1 MVRTATLALSGAAL
15 VATASSFMVPP
26 LLSSSRPAMG
36 ALSSSSSSAH
46 AEKLLSENAGGSGS
60 RSRLGRRGRGS
71 TGTRMMSTVPKDSSA
86 AAGGGSTSRA
96 EVGGG
101 ERYYGP
107 TSKPLLDSVHSPAD
121 MKRFTIAELKQ
132 LAYELRWE
140 TLEAVSKTGG
150 HLGSSLGV
158 IELTVALHYV
168 FEAPEDKITWDVS
181 HQVYPHKILT
191 GRRDRMHTLRQSGGL
206 SGFAK
211 RSESEYDC
219 FGAGHSS
226 TSISSAMGMS
236 VGKSQLSKRRNN
248 CVAVIGDGAITGG
261 MAFEAM
267 NCAGYLGVRHMV
279 ILNDNGQVS
288 LPTGTHSAGG
298 VVPAGA
304 LSSYTGRL
312 MSSRSFKSVRDVA
325 KAFNKLLPSNLQNV
339 NAKIDEYARGMMSG
353 GTLFEELGYYYVGP
367 VDGHDLDNLVPI
379 LANIRDKKDDKPVL
393 LHIRTE
399 KGMGYPPAMA
409 ASDKY
414 HGVAKFNVAT
424 GKQHKGTSANPSLTS
439 IFANTLIDIATEDRS
454 VVGITA
460 AMPGGTGMDLFGRRF
475 PKRTY
480 DVGIAEQH
488 AVTFAA
494 GMAVEGL
501 KPFCCIYSTF
511 MQRAYDQVMHDV
523 VVQKLPVRMILDR
536 AGLVGNDGPT
546 HHGSFDLTYLGTL
559 PHIVIMAPSDEI
571 ELMNMIQTAYGIDN
585 QPSVVRYPRGTG
597 YGLEKLRSL
606 FGYELDEMP
615 AKGEALEIGKGRIVR
630 RPRATARQKAVILSL
645 GTRLAPVGCEITSLF
660 FADNPDMGV
669 TVADARFMKPLDVD
683 LIRRLA
689 KEHDAMLTVEENAVG
704 GFGAHVLHFMVL
716 DGLMDHGNLKMRP
729 MVLPDSFIEAGTQ
742 TEQYEEAGLS
752 AGHIRASVLR
762 LFDQTP
768 VPTLSASKAPASK
781 Q

>member
-1 MVRTATLALSGAAL
+1 RRGGTTVWRLSG
-15 VATASSFMVPP
+15 
-26 LLSSSRPAMG
+26 
-36 ALSSSSSSAH
+36 
-46 AEKLLSENAGGSGS
+46 
-60 RSRLGRRGRGS
+60 
-71 TGTRMMSTVPKDSSA
+71 TVP
-86 AAGGGSTSRA
+86 SRA
-96 EVGGG
+96 
-101 ERYYGP
+101 
-107 TSKPLLDSVHSPAD
+107 A
-121 MKRFTIAELKQ
+121 
-132 LAYELRWE
+132 W
-140 TLEAVSKTGG
+140 
-150 HLGSSLGV
+150 
-158 IELTVALHYV
+158 
-168 FEAPEDKITWDVS
+168 
-181 HQVYPHKILT
+181 
-191 GRRDRMHTLRQSGGL
+191 L
-206 SGFAK
+206 S
-211 RSESEYDC
+211 
-219 FGAGHSS
+219 
-226 TSISSAMGMS
+226 
-236 VGKSQLSKRRNN
+236 
-248 CVAVIGDGAITGG
+248 
-261 MAFEAM
+261 EAM
-267 NCAGYLGVRHMV
+267 NCAGYLRGVRHMV

-325 KAFNKLLPSNLQNV
+325 KAFNKLLPSNIQNV

-367 VDGHDLDNLVPI
+367 VDGHDLVNLVPI
-379 LANIRDKKDDKPVL
+379 LENIRDKKDDKPVL

-424 GKQHKGTSANPSLTS
+424 GKQHKGSSANPSLTS

-559 PHIVIMAPSDEI
+559 PKIVIMAPSDEV
-571 ELMNMIQTAYGIDN
+571 ELMNMIQTAYEIDDM
-585 QPSVVRYPRGTG
+585 PSVVRYPRGTG
-597 YGLEKLRSL
+597 YGLDKLRSL
-606 FGYELDEMP
+606 FGYELAEMP
-615 AKGEALEIGKGRIVR
+615 AKGESLEIGKGRIVR
-630 RPRATARQKAVILSL
+630 RPRATARQKAVILSI
-645 GTRLAPVGCEITSLF
+645 GTRLAPSLE
-660 FADNPDMGV
+660 AAIQLEAENPDMGV
-669 TVADARFMKPLDVD
+669 TVADARFMKPLDVE

-716 DGLMDHGNLKMRP
+716 DGLMDDGNIKMRP
-729 MVLPDSFIEAGTQ
+729 MVLPDAFIEAGTQ
-742 TEQYEEAGLS
+742 TEQYEQAGLS

-762 LFDQTP
+762 LFDKTP
-768 VPTLSASKAPASK
+768 VPTLSASKVPASN

>member
-1 MVRTATLALSGAAL
+1 MVGTATLALSGAAL
-15 VATASSFMVPP
+15 VATASSFAVPSILAP
-26 LLSSSRPAMG
+26 SRPVVGSFSVGAGRVSSESASSSRP
-36 ALSSSSSSAH
+36 
-46 AEKLLSENAGGSGS
+46 
-60 RSRLGRRGRGS
+60 GRRGRG
-71 TGTRMMSTVPKDSSA
+71 GRMMMSSVPKEGA
-86 AAGGGSTSRA
+86 VGA

-211 RSESEYDC
+211 RSESEFDC

-236 VGKSQLSKRRNN
+236 VGKSQLGKRRNN

-325 KAFNKLLPSNLQNV
+325 KAFNKLLPSNIQNV

-367 VDGHDLDNLVPI
+367 VDGHDLTNLVPI
-379 LANIRDKKDDKPVL
+379 LENIRDKKDDKPVL

-439 IFANTLIDIATEDRS
+439 VFANTLIDIATEDRS

-460 AMPGGTGMDLFGRRF
+460 AMPGGTGMDMFGRRF

-571 ELMNMIQTAYGIDN
+571 ELMNMIQTAYAIDDK
-585 QPSVVRYPRGTG
+585 PSVVRYPRGTG

-615 AKGEALEIGKGRIVR
+615 AKGKEVEIGKGRIVR

-645 GTRLAPVGCEITSLF
+645 GTRLAPSLEAAIQLE
-660 FADNPDMGV
+660 ADNPDMGV

-689 KEHDAMLTVEENAVG
+689 GEHDAMLTVEENAVG

-716 DGLMDHGNLKMRP
+716 DGLMDDGNLKMRP
-729 MVLPDSFIEAGTQ
+729 MVLPDTFIEAGTQ

-781 Q
+781 

>member
-1 MVRTATLALSGAAL
+1 MVKAATLALSGAAFM
-15 VATASSFMVPP
+15 ATASSFMVPP
-26 LLSSSRPAMG
+26 AARPTAATAAGSSSLIVAPMVVSPK
-36 ALSSSSSSAH
+36 LPSSVGTQA
-46 AEKLLSENAGGSGS
+46 
-60 RSRLGRRGRGS
+60 RSIARTNPRRRGRWAMSS
-71 TGTRMMSTVPKDSSA
+71 TTPDVRD
-86 AAGGGSTSRA
+86 A
-96 EVGGG
+96 EIGGG

-107 TSKPLLDSVHSPAD
+107 ISKPLLDSVHSPAD
-121 MKRFTIAELKQ
+121 MKRFSVSELKQ

-168 FEAPEDKITWDVS
+168 FDAPEDKITWDVS

-191 GRRDRMHTLRQSGGL
+191 GRRNRMHTLRQSGGL

-211 RSESEYDC
+211 RSESEFDC

-236 VGKSQLSKRRNN
+236 VGKAQLGKRTNN

-267 NCAGYLGVRHMV
+267 NCAGYLNVRHMV

-325 KAFNKLLPSNLQNV
+325 KAFNKLLPSNIQNV

-379 LANIRDKKDDKPVL
+379 LENIRDKKDDKPVL

-414 HGVAKFNVAT
+414 HGVAKFDVAT
-424 GKQHKGTSANPSLTS
+424 GKQHKGSSANPSMTS

-511 MQRAYDQVMHDV
+511 LQRAYDQVLHDV
-523 VVQKLPVRMILDR
+523 VVQKLPVRFILDR

-559 PHIVIMAPSDEI
+559 PNMVIMAPSDEV
-571 ELMNMIQTAYGIDN
+571 ELMNMVQTAYKLDTM
-585 QPSVVRYPRGTG
+585 PSAVRYPRGTG
-597 YGLEKLRSL
+597 YGLEKLNSL
-606 FGYELDEMP
+606 FGYGLTEMP
-615 AKGEALEIGKGRIVR
+615 ARGEELEIGKGRIVR
-630 RPRATARQKAVILSL
+630 RPRTTARQKAVILSI
-645 GTRLAPVGCEITSLF
+645 GTRLAPALEAAKKLEE
-660 FADNPDMGV
+660 DNPDMGV
-669 TVADARFMKPLDVD
+669 TVADARFMKPLDAD

-689 KEHDAMLTVEENAVG
+689 SEHDAMLTVEENAIG
-704 GFGAHVLHFMVL
+704 GFGAHVMHFMVL
-716 DGLMDHGNLKMRP
+716 DGLMDKGFKMRP
-729 MVLPDSFIEAGTQ
+729 MVLPDTFIEAGTQ
-742 TEQYEEAGLS
+742 TEQYDQAGLS
-752 AGHIRASVLR
+752 AGHISASVLR
-762 LFDQTP
+762 MFDLVP
-768 VPTLSASKAPASK
+768 VPTMSPKVPVV
-781 Q
+781 